1 MSNANTELDLDFI
14 NTNINKYYSKEI
26 ENKLKDENLLEIYK
40 DTKSV
45 KKEIKILND
54 ILNKNN
60 IEEKKISKI
69 LNEYL
74 INLIPSGTKGVIK
87 GNLFNKEVKN
97 IILNF
102 NFLKHDEYDIC
113 FEKKHNDFLTEE
125 IPDFYIYNKKL
136 NKILVGMN
144 QLTLWGG
151 GQQTNR
157 SRKYILDNNINNKNN
172 FKLICIV
179 CNYIQIKSKKNN
191 EYKIFNIGFQ
201 KDTLMYINNL
211 ENIIKK
217 FFNKEDNEED
227 NEEDNKEDINNIIE
241 DMNKILII
249 KND

>member
-87 GNLFNKEVKN
+87 GNLFNKEEQDEIN
-97 IILNF
+97 LN
-102 NFLKHDEYDIC
+102 D
-113 FEKKHNDFLTEE
+113 
-125 IPDFYIYNKKL
+125 
-136 NKILVGMN
+136 
-144 QLTLWGG
+144 
-151 GQQTNR
+151 
-157 SRKYILDNNINNKNN
+157 
-172 FKLICIV
+172 
-179 CNYIQIKSKKNN
+179 
-191 EYKIFNIGFQ
+191 
-201 KDTLMYINNL
+201 
-211 ENIIKK
+211 
-217 FFNKEDNEED
+217 
-227 NEEDNKEDINNIIE
+227 
-241 DMNKILII
+241 
-249 KND
+249 